1 MAVLAGAEPF
11 RHSGGPVGVLLC
23 HGFTGSPQSLRPWA
37 DHLAA
42 AGHSVELPLL
52 PGHGTT
58 WQEMNRSRWS
68 QWYACVDA
76 AFTDLA
82 ARTST
87 VVVAGLSMGAAL
99 ALRLAELRGAEV
111 AGLVLVNPS
120 VRIDDPRLKALP
132 VLRWLLPS
140 LPGIGSDI
148 KKPGTTELAYSR
160 TPLQALHSMVG
171 LYADVVADLSR
182 VTQPLLLLRSTE
194 DHVVPASNS
203 ALVLSRVGSQDVT
216 EVLLED
222 SYHVATLDNDAD
234 KIFSTSAAFIA
245 RVCRAAEG
253 ASGSA
258 TGGAR

>member
-1 MAVLAGAEPF
+1 VAVLAGAEPF

-37 DHLAA
+37 DRLAE
-42 AGHSVELPLL
+42 AGYSVELPLL

-58 WQEMNRSRWS
+58 WEEMNRTRWQ
-68 QWYACVDA
+68 QWYACVDG
-76 AFTDLA
+76 AFAELA

-87 VVVAGLSMGAAL
+87 VVVAGLSMGGAL
-99 ALRLAELRGAEV
+99 ALRLAEQHGAAV
-111 AGLVLVNPS
+111 AGVVLVNPA
-120 VRIDDPRLKALP
+120 VRVDDPRMKMLP
-132 VLRWLLPS
+132 VLRWLVPS

-148 KKPGTTELAYSR
+148 KAPGATELAYSR

-171 LYADVVADLSR
+171 LYADVTGNLAR

-194 DHVVPASNS
+194 DHVVPASSS
-203 ALVLSRVGSQDVT
+203 ALILSRVASTDAT

-234 KIFSTSAAFIA
+234 KVFSTSAAFIA
-245 RVCRAAEG
+245 RVTRAAEG